1 MSSDSNLISSKELAE
16 RARRRRRAARRSE
29 DDAREKERKAARQK
43 TDERARDKDP
53 GVLDPE
59 EEAPGAAF
67 RRAQRNVKYAYAEA
81 AERCLR
87 QAAAMTAGRQD
98 DVRARSVEEALEA
111 LNHDAS
117 MTVKDMGQFADE
129 YMSDAIEKAM
139 GG

>member
-1 MSSDSNLISSKELAE
+1 
-16 RARRRRRAARRSE
+16 
-29 DDAREKERKAARQK
+29 
-43 TDERARDKDP
+43 
-53 GVLDPE
+53 
-59 EEAPGAAF
+59 
-67 RRAQRNVKYAYAEA
+67 
-81 AERCLR
+81 
-87 QAAAMTAGRQD
+87 MTAGRQD